1 MSEQAGLEL
10 RILSGLHRGA
20 SLPLGEQHYVI
31 GASDDADVVLLDPG
45 MVERHA
51 ALHLTAAGW
60 LLSAEEGEL
69 RGAASDA
76 LLTEQAMQAGD
87 CLRLG
92 GVWIGLAA
100 AGAAWTEPP
109 PLPPATAG
117 VPDKGHEADAATPG
131 DGADDGPEWA
141 AQEPDAMP
149 PPVAEVE
156 AGGDAPSA
164 APAAPAAARKRP
176 RSRAML
182 LPALAG
188 TALAGVATLA
198 ISAKTPPAPPPPPI
212 VAIAPPAP
220 PTPAAL
226 AQALRKRLAD
236 VDMLRRL
243 DLQLNDGAWRI
254 KAALDEDEAL
264 RLRRILAEFVK
275 ANNIGF
281 PIDVE
286 LGGADTMLPFQIRQ
300 IVTGNQASIV
310 TMDGQRIY
318 PGDEHRGVRLTAIDG
333 NRLSFAGRQ
342 PIEVKW

>member
-109 PLPPATAG
+109 PLPLAAAG
-117 VPDKGHEADAATPG
+117 VPDECQEEDAATPG
-131 DGADDGPEWA
+131 EGADEEPEWA

-149 PPVAEVE
+149 PPVAEV
-156 AGGDAPSA
+156 GGGAPSA
-164 APAAPAAARKRP
+164 AAAVRKRR

-198 ISAKTPPAPPPPPI
+198 ISAKTPPAPVPPPI

-275 ANNIGF
+275 ANNISF

-318 PGDEHRGVRLTAIDG
+318 PGDEYKGVRLTAIDG